1 MRHIVRQAYTWGIS
15 RSGLHGPVIDLPP
28 PPSHLRWQITPS
40 SFEVH
45 APLSHLAP
53 PLPAGTRVFLAGQ
66 SYSGHYLPL
75 LAAELL
81 RLDLVGR
88 GPGQVDVRGLVPV
101 NAWSDTLHDNTAA
114 VEWWFSQGLI
124 SARVRTQ
131 LLNPRR
137 AVYTGSPGTL
147 CQPLLH
153 MHACSPLLPYLDSP
167 HSLLGGGAEPRGPP
181 LRI

>member
-1 MRHIVRQAYTWGIS
+1 M
-15 RSGLHGPVIDLPP
+15 
-28 PPSHLRWQITPS
+28 
-40 SFEVH
+40 
-45 APLSHLAP
+45 
-53 PLPAGTRVFLAGQ
+53 FLAGQ

-137 AVYTGSPGTL
+137 SVYTGSPGTL
-147 CQPLLH
+147 CR
-153 MHACSPLLPYLDSP
+153 PLLPTCMNAVHSFPTSIPPFPAGVVVQSHVAPPPHISMADS
-167 HSLLGGGAEPRGPP
+167 HFMC
-181 LRI
+181 